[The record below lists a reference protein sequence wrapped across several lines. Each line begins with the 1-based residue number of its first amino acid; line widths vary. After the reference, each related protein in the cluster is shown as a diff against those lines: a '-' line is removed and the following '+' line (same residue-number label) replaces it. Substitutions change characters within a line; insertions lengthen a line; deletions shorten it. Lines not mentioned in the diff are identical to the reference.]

1 MKSLCISVVI
11 HFLLISFVWV
21 GFSVSKGS
29 EQKAFTYLGEV
40 AEVESVRGH
49 SYGSDSAA
57 FSDLNA
63 YQGLKADPAR
73 SWLKMREL
81 DKPR

>member
-1 MKSLCISVVI
+1 MKSLGISVVV
-11 HFLLISFVWV
+11 HFLLLSFVWV

-29 EQKAFTYLGEV
+29 EQKAFTYLGE
-40 AEVESVRGH
+40 AVELESARRQ
-49 SYGSDSAA
+49 SYGVGPAG
-57 FSDLNA
+57 FSDLSA
-63 YQGLKADPAR
+63 DQGITLDPAR